1 MITDNST
8 IAWLKDEASRLHY
21 PNRKNA
27 FNEYEKDCNFI
38 LTDASRKNFFIQI
51 WENVLGIVK
60 DMVLRRLRYIF
71 ETFLVRDFFRYKT
84 FLWNH
89 LIKLYIYSRRS
100 NVFKNDWK

>member
-1 MITDNST
+1 MYTVSNKFGGRFVMITDNST

-51 WENVLGIVK
+51 W
-60 DMVLRRLRYIF
+60 
-71 ETFLVRDFFRYKT
+71 
-84 FLWNH
+84 
-89 LIKLYIYSRRS
+89 
-100 NVFKNDWK
+100 